1 MFGGGLVERPDGVA
15 QHRGRQRRHVPQ
27 RAGHRRHRI
36 VRCHGPHLG
45 GEAGDLYLEVAFLP
59 DPLFRAEGRDLFL
72 DLPVAPWEA
81 ALGADVN
88 MPTPGGS
95 VTVHVPPGS
104 STGRRL
110 RLRGQGMP
118 RRGQPGDLYARV
130 KVVVPR
136 TLTKEEKELFEKLRD
151 VSSFDARRGS

>member
-1 MFGGGLVERPDGVA
+1 MKDSKRYRLDGA
-15 QHRGRQRRHVPQ
+15 N
-27 RAGHRRHRI
+27 I
-36 VRCHGPHLG
+36 
-45 GEAGDLYLEVAFLP
+45 ET
-59 DPLFRAEGRDLFL
+59 
-72 DLPVAPWEA
+72 DLPIAPWEA

-136 TLTKEEKELFEKLRD
+136 TLTKKEKELFEKLRD